1 MIKQFKLDALFFM
14 GLILVG
20 FMGYTA
26 TVQADAQNNDP
37 STSNAG
43 DFVNLSNLSDSSKDK
58 QDNFNRKVSLPGSK
72 EFIPGIENSERDYE
86 MGEVAAAK
94 QAQPEV
100 DAVALE
106 NEAIKAEQE
115 QASAQVQQQAQTQA
129 AATTVATTQ
138 AAQQSTA
145 RTVGTF
151 KISFYDP
158 AVLGSNMGYSGVAT
172 NLGVI
177 PRGSRL
183 KITTAQG
190 DVWYRTVNDT
200 GTFAYDNPYQI
211 DVAMPNSMIPSYG
224 ITSATV
230 EIV

>member
-1 MIKQFKLDALFFM
+1 MLV
-14 GLILVG
+14 GLI
-20 FMGYTA
+20 GYT
-26 TVQADAQNNDP
+26 TVQADAQNNNQEV
-37 STSNAG
+37 SNAG
-43 DFVNLSNLSDSSKDK
+43 DFLNVSNLSKISKDK
-58 QDNFNRKVSLPGSK
+58 VDNFNKKISLAGNR
-72 EFIPGIENSERDYE
+72 EFIPGIENSEKDYN
-86 MGEVAAAK
+86 MQDVTTIQSDK
-94 QAQPEV
+94 TDQV
-100 DAVALE
+100 DAVTLE
-106 NEAIKAEQE
+106 DQAIEAE
-115 QASAQVQQQAQTQA
+115 QQQAQTNTQA
-129 AATTVATTQ
+129 VVQ
-138 AAQQSTA
+138 AAQEAPTETTSTS

-158 AVLGSNMGYSGVAT
+158 AVLGSDMGYSGVAT

-183 KITTAQG
+183 KITTSQG

-200 GTFAYDNPYQI
+200 GTFAYSNPYQI

>member
-1 MIKQFKLDALFFM
+1 M
-14 GLILVG
+14 LVG
-20 FMGYTA
+20 LVGYT
-26 TVQADAQNNDP
+26 TVQADAQNSNQNV
-37 STSNAG
+37 SNAG
-43 DFVNLSNLSDSSKDK
+43 DFVNLSNLSESSKDK
-58 QDNFNRKVSLPGSK
+58 QESFNKKVSLPGSK

-86 MGEVAAAK
+86 MGDVTAIQSEEEK
-94 QAQPEV
+94 QTEQV

-106 NEAIKAEQE
+106 DQAIEAERQ
-115 QASAQVQQQAQTQA
+115 QAAAAQQAQQAQQTQGAVTQA
-129 AATTVATTQ
+129 AAEPPVQTT
-138 AAQQSTA
+138 S

-200 GTFAYDNPYQI
+200 GTFAYSNPYQI

-230 EIV
+230 EIVG

>member
-1 MIKQFKLDALFFM
+1 MYALFFV
-14 GLILVG
+14 GLVLFG

-26 TVQADAQNNDP
+26 TVQADAQNNNQGLSD
-37 STSNAG
+37 AG
-43 DFVNLSNLSDSSKDK
+43 DFVNLSNLSTSSDKKDH
-58 QDNFNRKVSLPGSK
+58 FNKKVSLPGSK

-86 MGEVAAAK
+86 MGDVTASKPA
-94 QAQPEV
+94 QAEV
-100 DAVALE
+100 DAVTLE

-115 QASAQVQQQAQTQA
+115 QASAQAQQQAQS
-129 AATTVATTQ
+129 ATTVATTQ
-138 AAQQSTA
+138 AAQQPVS
-145 RTVGTF
+145 RNVGTF

>member
-1 MIKQFKLDALFFM
+1 MIKQFKLDALFFVGLM
-14 GLILVG
+14 LVGLI
-20 FMGYTA
+20 GYT
-26 TVQADAQNNDP
+26 TVQADAQNNNQEV
-37 STSNAG
+37 SNAG
-43 DFVNLSNLSDSSKDK
+43 DFLNVSNLSKISKDK
-58 QDNFNRKVSLPGSK
+58 VDNFNKKISLAGNR
-72 EFIPGIENSERDYE
+72 EFIPGIENSEKDYN
-86 MGEVAAAK
+86 MQDVTTIQSDK
-94 QAQPEV
+94 TDQV
-100 DAVALE
+100 DAVTLE
-106 NEAIKAEQE
+106 DQAIEAE
-115 QASAQVQQQAQTQA
+115 QQQAQTNTQA
-129 AATTVATTQ
+129 VVQ
-138 AAQQSTA
+138 AAQEAPTETTSTS

-158 AVLGSNMGYSGVAT
+158 AVLGSDMGYSGVAT

-183 KITTAQG
+183 KITTSQG

-200 GTFAYDNPYQI
+200 GTFAYSNPYQI

>member
-1 MIKQFKLDALFFM
+1 
-14 GLILVG
+14 
-20 FMGYTA
+20 MGYTA
-26 TVQADAQNNDP
+26 TVHADAQNNNQEI
-37 STSNAG
+37 SNAG
-43 DFVNLSNLSDSSKDK
+43 DFVNLSNLSELSNNKK
-58 QDNFNRKVSLPGSK
+58 DNFNKKVSLPGSK

-86 MGEVAAAK
+86 MGEVTVAK
-94 QAQPEV
+94 PVKAEV
-100 DAVALE
+100 DAVTLE

-115 QASAQVQQQAQTQA
+115 QASAQAQQQAQTQD
-129 AATTVATTQ
+129 AATMATTQ
-138 AAQQSTA
+138 AAQQPVS
-145 RTVGTF
+145 RNVGTF

-211 DVAMPNSMIPSYG
+211 DVAMPNNMIPSYG